1 MLRKYDAQLRVAG
14 EDGHRQT
21 QCMFIGMKKIKD
33 IGLTLHAKEDLDK
46 GTLLSIYGG
55 SVSRVP
61 PTGSCHD
68 IPLKVTIEDTL
79 SGVKQPAVE
88 YSLIVYHLPQAG
100 EKDPSRMQSSASHCC
115 QVSAA
120 FPKATQN
127 AHFGSHHPQTAPFPL
142 AHPLAPL

>member
-14 EDGHRQT
+14 EDGHRQI
-21 QCMFIGMKKIKD
+21 QCTSLGMRKIKD
-33 IGLTLHAKEDLDK
+33 IGLTLHTNKDLDK

-68 IPLKVTIEDTL
+68 IPLKVTIENTL
-79 SGVKQPAVE
+79 SGVKHPAVE
-88 YSLIVYHLPQAG
+88 YSLIVYHLPEAG
-100 EKDPSRMQSSASHCC
+100 EKDPSRMQSSASHRC

-120 FPKATQN
+120 LSKATRK
-127 AHFGSHHPQTAPFPL
+127 STLDPL
-142 AHPLAPL
+142 WLALTWGCEGVQH